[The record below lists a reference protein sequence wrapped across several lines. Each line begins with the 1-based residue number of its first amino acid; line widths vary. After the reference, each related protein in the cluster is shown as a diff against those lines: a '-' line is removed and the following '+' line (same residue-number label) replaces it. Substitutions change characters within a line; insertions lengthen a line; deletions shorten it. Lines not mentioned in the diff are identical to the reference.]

1 MGVMGFEE
9 TFTAYLVGDKGK
21 DPKNHMCH
29 FKYKKLKNDLNFCR
43 HHRHIEASIDSRRD
57 ENPEDDLNQ
66 IPPYESC
73 HRCEGIFSEL
83 TTEATKMADHISL
96 RVRQLVHLHF
106 TPGIRRFLWCL
117 FHYFKDDQEA
127 LLRKGWIL
135 IQFMIMNAIA
145 LRKILKKYDK
155 VHESA
160 SGMNFKSKLQA
171 KHLDVMQSPWLIELV
186 AFYMNLKGSDSL
198 TSDELFGQLS
208 YDLNISD
215 EESLLTLTLLGSEKL
230 EYSLT
235 CPICLDIV
243 FQPYSLSCG
252 HIFCK
257 SCACLAAGVLII
269 QGFKFANQ
277 DSKCPVCRES
287 GVYAKSVCMS
297 ELGLLL
303 QRRYKDGFKK
313 RRMEEREKILI
324 QTKEYWELQ
333 TSYVMGL

>member
-1 MGVMGFEE
+1 MGFEE
-9 TFTAYLVGDKGK
+9 TFAAYLVGDEGNYLEKSS
-21 DPKNHMCH
+21 H
-29 FKYKKLKNDLNFCR
+29 FDYKKLKNDLNFCKN
-43 HHRHIEASIDSRRD
+43 HRHDGASTDSHD
-57 ENPEDDLNQ
+57 DGNSEDDPNQ
-66 IPPYESC
+66 ILPHQSC
-73 HRCEGIFSEL
+73 HRCDWMFSEL
-83 TTEATKMADHISL
+83 TTEATKIADNFSF
-96 RVRQLVHLHF
+96 RVNQLVHLHF
-106 TPGIRRFLWCL
+106 TPGIQRVLCSL
-117 FHYFKDDQEA
+117 FQCFKDDHEA
-127 LLRKGWIL
+127 LVHKGLVL
-135 IQFMIMNAIA
+135 IQFVVINAIA

-155 VHESA
+155 VHESE

-171 KHLDVMQSPWLIELV
+171 KHLDIMQSPWLIELI
-186 AFYMNLKGSDSL
+186 AFHMNLSGSDSL
-198 TSDELFGQLS
+198 TSDKLFGQLS

-243 FQPYSLSCG
+243 FQPYALSCG

-257 SCACLAAGVLII
+257 SCCCLAAGVLII
-269 QGFKFANQ
+269 EGFKCANPE
-277 DSKCPVCRES
+277 SKCPVCRET

-313 RRMEEREKILI
+313 RLVEEREKLLA

-333 TSYVMGL
+333 TSYLMGL